1 MRSPAV
7 AVTIDLEDAHHGLRV
22 PPGASSFEADSEWI
36 LEALSCA
43 DVKAT
48 FFVLGEIGE
57 RYPRVVAQIAAEG
70 HEIALH
76 GPTHEFLRN
85 VDPRV
90 FERELIRAVA
100 RREDFAGAR
109 VLGFRAAFFSL
120 APDTAWC
127 LDVLARHGFTY
138 DASIYP
144 ARNDR
149 YGWPAA
155 PCVPVRHARTGLV
168 LFPVPL
174 MHRLLPV
181 GFSGGAYLRIL
192 PWTAIRWALSRQA
205 ARGEAGMIYFHPWE
219 IAASLEWR
227 RDAGLRANLTRHAF
241 RQRMRGRVVRA
252 LVSIEDRAGPMADV
266 LNAIADDIEL
276 WSPAAQ
282 GMEPRPRMR
291 PGPVLN
297 PPD

>member
-7 AVTIDLEDAHHGLRV
+7 AVTIDLEDTHHGLRV
-22 PPGASSFEADSEWI
+22 APGASSFEADFEWI
-36 LEALSCA
+36 LETLSCA
-43 DVKAT
+43 GVKAT

-57 RYPRVVAQIAAEG
+57 RFPWVVAKIAAEG
-70 HEIALH
+70 HEVALH

-85 VDPRV
+85 VDPRL

-100 RREDFAGAR
+100 LLEDCAGAR

-138 DASIYP
+138 DASLYP
-144 ARNDR
+144 ACNDR
-149 YGWPAA
+149 YGWPGA
-155 PCVPVRHARTGLV
+155 PRVPVRHARTGLV

-205 ARGEAGMIYFHPWE
+205 ARGEPGMIYFHPWE
-219 IAASLEWR
+219 IAEGLEWR
-227 RDAGLRANLTRHAF
+227 REAALRANLTRHAF
-241 RQRMRGRVVRA
+241 RRRMRGRLARA
-252 LVSIEDRAGPMADV
+252 LTAIEGRAGPMADV
-266 LNAIADDIEL
+266 LDAIGHGLEL
-276 WSPAAQ
+276 WSPAARGKAPQ
-282 GMEPRPRMR
+282 PRMR